1 MFKAFRAVMV
11 FALIATISLMST
23 ALGQDRTDVCIVFDI
38 GGRGDLSFNDMAAL
52 GGDNVANANGLELV
66 EVQSASEADY
76 LPNLRTLS
84 RGGTC
89 AIIAA
94 IGFLLTDAVIEVAG
108 EFPDENYAIVD
119 GFIPDIDNV
128 VSVLF
133 TEETGSALVGAVA
146 ALVNGVVAPEG
157 SAGGAGI
164 VLGIEI
170 PVLWKFECG
179 YKGGVRWVD
188 NGQDAGVFD
197 ISSEVASKATPVPF
211 VYTGSFSDPALGQS
225 AAEAQLA
232 QGTQVIYNVAGAV
245 GLGMI
250 TAVADAGRALG
261 RDTGPPFAI
270 GVDASQDYLEGGGF
284 VLASMMKRVDRG
296 VEIAAQSAIDGEF
309 QGGIQTLGLAEG
321 GISVSNED
329 DFNTFIQFGIDAG
342 IIDPDD
348 QSVLLGRHTGLR
360 SLFADQFAVV
370 ADLQSQI
377 EGGDITVVAA
387 QDQETIDACRAAY
400 D

>member
-1 MFKAFRAVMV
+1 M
-11 FALIATISLMST
+11 
-23 ALGQDRTDVCIVFDI
+23 
-38 GGRGDLSFNDMAAL
+38 
-52 GGDNVANANGLELV
+52 
-66 EVQSASEADY
+66 
-76 LPNLRTLS
+76 
-84 RGGTC
+84 
-89 AIIAA
+89 
-94 IGFLLTDAVIEVAG
+94 
-108 EFPDENYAIVD
+108 
-119 GFIPDIDNV
+119 
-128 VSVLF
+128 
-133 TEETGSALVGAVA
+133 
-146 ALVNGVVAPEG
+146 
-157 SAGGAGI
+157 
-164 VLGIEI
+164 
-170 PVLWKFECG
+170 LWKFECG

-188 NGQDAGVFD
+188 NGQDAGMFD

-342 IIDPDD
+342 IVDPDD